1 MDYESLSSNDQCD
14 LLLGRSTGVAVLD
27 DKIDRL
33 VKRFVRK
40 AWAGRGRVIK
50 IVEAATGVEGALWE
64 LGRCK
69 RGVGGRG

>member
-1 MDYESLSSNDQCD
+1 

-40 AWAGRGRVIK
+40 AWAGRGRV
-50 IVEAATGVEGALWE
+50 VEAVEVATGVEGCC
-64 LGRCK
+64 GS
-69 RGVGGRG
+69 